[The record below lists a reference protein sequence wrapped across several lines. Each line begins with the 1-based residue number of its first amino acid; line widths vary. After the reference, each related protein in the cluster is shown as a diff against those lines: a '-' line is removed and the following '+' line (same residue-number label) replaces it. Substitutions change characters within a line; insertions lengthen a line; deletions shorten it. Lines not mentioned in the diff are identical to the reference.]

1 MEQNI
6 IDSSKYKISV
16 YSLDTRFADA
26 RTTINS
32 EFRLTVPTPIKNVMR
47 IRLSSVE
54 IPLVEHVFSAERGN
68 TSFIVSIT
76 NFSPPYTVTD
86 YTAGPIADGNYTI
99 TSLCAAVQTALSA
112 INPNFTVVPDPISG
126 FVTIK
131 NTAVNFTIN
140 FNSPVPEIASRL
152 SNWGIGYYLGFRGR
166 MATST
171 YSTVTTYYSITG
183 TSPMTV
189 SPNPYYIIQLRCPDS
204 IVGLYHRIDN
214 KSYVDGFAKLIL
226 KGNSYQ
232 IQFDDGSN
240 LLRKE
245 VTFLAPV
252 TIPYFQLRLVDP
264 WGIQVNML
272 NNDWSLTLEVTEV
285 VNSKTYGNLSKT
297 FER

>member
-6 IDSSKYKISV
+6 IDSSKYKLSV

-26 RTTINS
+26 KTTINS

-47 IRLSSVE
+47 IRMSSAE
-54 IPLVEHVFSAERGN
+54 IPLVEHVFSVERGN
-68 TSFIVSIT
+68 VSFIITVS
-76 NFSPPYTVTD
+76 NFSPPYTPTD
-86 YTAGPIADGNYTI
+86 YTIGPIADGNYSI
-99 TSLCAAVQTALSA
+99 SSLCATVQTALLNA
-112 INPNFTVVPDPISG
+112 YPNFTVVPDPVSG
-126 FVTIK
+126 FVKIQ
-131 NTAVNFTIN
+131 NTTVNFTIN

-152 SNWGIGYYLGFRGR
+152 SNWGIGYYLGFRTR
-166 MATST
+166 IISSAYSAT
-171 YSTVTTYYSITG
+171 TTYYSITA
-183 TSPMTV
+183 TSPITV
-189 SPNPYYIIQLRCPDS
+189 SPNSYYIIQLKCPDS
-204 IVGLYHRIDN
+204 VVSLYHRVDN
-214 KSYVDGFAKLIL
+214 KSYVEGFAKLVL

-245 VTFLAPV
+245 ITFLAPV

-272 NNDWSLTLEVTEV
+272 NTDWSVTLEVTEV